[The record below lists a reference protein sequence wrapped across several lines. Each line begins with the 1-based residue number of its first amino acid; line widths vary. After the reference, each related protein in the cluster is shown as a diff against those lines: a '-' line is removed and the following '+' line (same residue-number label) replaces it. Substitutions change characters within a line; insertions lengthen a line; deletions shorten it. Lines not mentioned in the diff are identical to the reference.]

1 MGFGL
6 CRRSGVVIV
15 KIMDFRDGLDI
26 KTVKRNRKKYGLNQL
41 DNNHGP
47 KWHSLLI
54 SQFKSPLIYILFG
67 AGLISVFLKEWTD
80 AVVIFMAV
88 GVNSGLG
95 FWQEFKAEKSLEALK
110 KLIVPH
116 ATVIRNKERKVI
128 EAKHIVPGDLVVL
141 KMGDRIPADGI
152 VVEAFDLHV
161 NEAIL
166 TGESEAISKKAVG
179 QRYLKMRMTQKEI
192 KLAGGKEKKI
202 VYMGTTVAG
211 GKGLI
216 LVVNTGIKTR
226 MGGLAGQLGQIENE
240 ETPLRKRVG
249 QMAKFLTI
257 AVGMMCL
264 LIFVE
269 GVIVGRDVWE
279 MLEISVAVA
288 VASIPEGLV
297 ISVTVILTLGMQRIL
312 KQKGLVRK
320 LLAAETLG
328 SVDVICIDKTGTLT
342 EGKMKIVGD
351 NLKSKKE
358 VMRDLMYCNP
368 MINSVDKALED
379 WGMEA
384 LGLDKKK
391 ECPDIKIDEI
401 PFNSTNKWTGVMCKK
416 NEDEGL
422 IYIYGAPEKILG
434 LCVADDKKKEQ
445 REKFDELTGK
455 GLRIIGVA
463 RIEGNLDNLGKKFA
477 RLKRVAKNKEKFDR
491 RKLSFDWL
499 GLVYLNDPIRKDVKT
514 ALQITKRAGIEIKVI
529 TGDYQNTAIK
539 VMEKLGL
546 IKKARKENVMWGE
559 EMRSLADVELLEKI
573 DDVSL
578 FYRTT
583 PEQKIRIVTALQE
596 KGHVVSMMGDGVN
609 DSLALKKAD
618 IGVVVNEA
626 AEVAKE
632 TADMVLLDSNFST
645 IVTAIREGRRI
656 FENIRKVVLYL
667 ISGSF
672 SEVILVVGALLMGL
686 PIPFLAVQIL
696 WINIVEDSL
705 PALALA
711 FEKGEADP
719 SSGEAG
725 MMKQKPRLKGVPI
738 INKRMFLMMGVI
750 IVVTDVILF
759 LVYDF
764 LIKTGVGIELSRT
777 IIFAILGIDSLLF
790 VFSCKNLYKNI
801 WEINVFSNKYLNWSV
816 VVGMLLLV
824 AGIYVPVISM
834 VLGTV
839 AIPPGIWLWI
849 VIFGILDLA
858 IIETVKLALRIR
870 IERRKRI
877 T

>member
-1 MGFGL
+1 
-6 CRRSGVVIV
+6 
-15 KIMDFRDGLDI
+15 
-26 KTVKRNRKKYGLNQL
+26 
-41 DNNHGP
+41 
-47 KWHSLLI
+47 
-54 SQFKSPLIYILFG
+54 
-67 AGLISVFLKEWTD
+67 
-80 AVVIFMAV
+80 
-88 GVNSGLG
+88 
-95 FWQEFKAEKSLEALK
+95 
-110 KLIVPH
+110 
-116 ATVIRNKERKVI
+116 
-128 EAKHIVPGDLVVL
+128 
-141 KMGDRIPADGI
+141 
-152 VVEAFDLHV
+152 
-161 NEAIL
+161 
-166 TGESEAISKKAVG
+166 
-179 QRYLKMRMTQKEI
+179 
-192 KLAGGKEKKI
+192 
-202 VYMGTTVAG
+202 
-211 GKGLI
+211 
-216 LVVNTGIKTR
+216 
-226 MGGLAGQLGQIENE
+226 
-240 ETPLRKRVG
+240 
-249 QMAKFLTI
+249 
-257 AVGMMCL
+257 
-264 LIFVE
+264 
-269 GVIVGRDVWE
+269 
-279 MLEISVAVA
+279 
-288 VASIPEGLV
+288 
-297 ISVTVILTLGMQRIL
+297 
-312 KQKGLVRK
+312 
-320 LLAAETLG
+320 
-328 SVDVICIDKTGTLT
+328 
-342 EGKMKIVGD
+342 
-351 NLKSKKE
+351 
-358 VMRDLMYCNP
+358 
-368 MINSVDKALED
+368 
-379 WGMEA
+379 
-384 LGLDKKK
+384 
-391 ECPDIKIDEI
+391 
-401 PFNSTNKWTGVMCKK
+401 
-416 NEDEGL
+416 
-422 IYIYGAPEKILG
+422 
-434 LCVADDKKKEQ
+434 
-445 REKFDELTGK
+445 
-455 GLRIIGVA
+455 
-463 RIEGNLDNLGKKFA
+463 
-477 RLKRVAKNKEKFDR
+477 
-491 RKLSFDWL
+491 
-499 GLVYLNDPIRKDVKT
+499 
-514 ALQITKRAGIEIKVI
+514 
-529 TGDYQNTAIK
+529 
-539 VMEKLGL
+539 
-546 IKKARKENVMWGE
+546 
-559 EMRSLADVELLEKI
+559 
-573 DDVSL
+573 
-578 FYRTT
+578 
-583 PEQKIRIVTALQE
+583 
-596 KGHVVSMMGDGVN
+596 MMGDGVN